1 MITARQIKIL
11 RFLEKQTDWTSLKT
25 IGEAL
30 NYSDKTIR
38 TDIQQMETSFPPDW
52 SIERLR
58 GKGVRLLKPVDEN
71 INTLNN
77 IENEHIILYNMYH
90 FILENEHPTLE
101 KLSDHFYFHM
111 TTTRDYVKQLE
122 LFLNKHELQL
132 ARSPLRILGDETYIR
147 IVHYKLLVAAFG
159 EQNLYY
165 QQQEEHNPM
174 PLIQQLKTLGI
185 RILSQ
190 PIFKF
195 HLYFTFSRHRMA
207 QGHFVEALEDE
218 ELIRNHPLYLKWK
231 TIIEEHYNVKLPE
244 VEAVEAFSFFFFL
257 DFTWHKHIYDYSK
270 TYESLMLERE
280 DRPLLFSFIQHLED
294 SFELPSLR
302 EDKAFISHLFD
313 FQQRLN
319 YRLMNLKFIQLDDS
333 FINAPV
339 RKKFEK
345 QMTILKKICA
355 KWTEKHDLPPLS
367 TDLILHLA
375 LFLERH
381 LLMFHLMRQRL
392 LFLFSDSLTLK
403 MWTNATLF
411 QYFSDDLEVTS
422 IPYYE
427 WHPTMQDQYDIIIT
441 DTPIPALENKVIL
454 IDMILKDQDII
465 VIRKEVKQLQ
475 LEKRTQ
481 FWMDAHNK

>member
-1 MITARQIKIL
+1 MITARQVKIL

-30 NYSDKTIR
+30 HYSDKTIR

-58 GKGVRLLKPVDEN
+58 GKGVRLLKPADEN

-77 IENEHIILYNMYH
+77 IENEHIILYNMFH

-101 KLSDHFYFHM
+101 KLGDHFYFHM

-147 IVHYKLLVAAFG
+147 IVHYKLLIAAFG

-165 QQQEEHNPM
+165 QYQEENNPM

-190 PIFKF
+190 PICKF

-207 QGHFVEALEDE
+207 QGYFVDALEEE

-231 TIIEEHYNVKLPE
+231 NIIEEYYNVRLPE
-244 VEAVEAFSFFFFL
+244 VESIEAFSFFFFL
-257 DFTWHKHIYDYSK
+257 DFTWHKHIYNYTK
-270 TYESLMLERE
+270 TYEALRQQKEQH
-280 DRPLLFSFIQHLED
+280 PLLFSFIQHLECH
-294 SFELPSLR
+294 FELPTLR
-302 EDKAFISHLFD
+302 KDEAFVSHLFD

-319 YRLMNLKFIQLDDS
+319 YRLMNLKFVQLDDS
-333 FINAPV
+333 FVNAPV

-345 QMTILKKICA
+345 QMNILKRVCI
-355 KWTEKHDLPPLS
+355 KWTNEHDLPPFS
-367 TDLILHLA
+367 TDLLLHLA

-381 LLMFHLMRQRL
+381 LLMFHLMKQRL
-392 LFLFSDSLTLK
+392 LFLFSDSITLK

-411 QYFSDDLEVTS
+411 QYFSDDLKVTS

-427 WHPTMQDQYDIIIT
+427 WYPSMQEQYDIIVT
-441 DTPIPALENKVIL
+441 DTPLPSLENKVIL
-454 IDMILKDQDII
+454 VDTILKDQDII
-465 VIRKEVKQLQ
+465 LIRKEVKRLQ
-475 LEKRTQ
+475 VERRTH
-481 FWMDAHNK
+481 FWEQADNK